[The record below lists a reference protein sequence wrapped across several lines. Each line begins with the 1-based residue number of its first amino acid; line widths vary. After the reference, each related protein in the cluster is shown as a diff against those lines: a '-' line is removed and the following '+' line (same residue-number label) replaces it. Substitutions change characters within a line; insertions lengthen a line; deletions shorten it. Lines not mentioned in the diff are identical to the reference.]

1 MHGFIYTRVSGLEWV
16 DTDPDQTRENIKDP
30 NLEKLPGSGSEF
42 FEIRLRFQPF
52 FNSDLDPDQTFFPIA
67 DPGPIV
73 CLECGSESD
82 LFPETDP
89 FLFTNTDLDPT

>member
-30 NLEKLPGSGSEF
+30 NLEKLSGFEF
-42 FEIRLRFQPF
+42 FL
-52 FNSDLDPDQTFFPIA
+52 NTDPISTFFLFGSRSRPDFFLIA
-67 DPGPIV
+67 DPDPIV
-73 CLECGSESD
+73 YLECGSESD